1 MMTNNEKANENG
13 SLNTTNNNTSTSL
26 KEKEDD
32 TKALNQEQNNRK
44 EKEAE
49 MALDKK
55 TPPPLDRNHLLL
67 GFAFAISAAFLFA
80 MSNVLMK
87 KANFFNGSEKALVK
101 LGIQLVVI
109 ILVLFYIKESF
120 LGPKI
125 ARLYLFLRGLFG
137 VGHFISLVY
146 AVGLIAP
153 SDLISLNRASIILVT
168 IASRF
173 VFKEK
178 LNFTHILA
186 IILTI
191 SGNKYNKILEIY

>member
-1 MMTNNEKANENG
+1 
-13 SLNTTNNNTSTSL
+13 L
-26 KEKEDD
+26 KKKEDD

-49 MALDKK
+49 MASNKK
-55 TPPPLDRNHLLL
+55 TPPPLDRYHLLL

-191 SGNKYNKILEIY
+191 SGNKYNKRFINNL